1 MPSSNTLSLV
11 SPPEGLQER
20 VRQRSVPVGQVVA
33 WWLGGAGFIFKTSQ
47 GTQLFVD
54 PYLSDVVNDIFGQQR
69 AFPPPLTAD
78 QACPDVLICTHWHE
92 DHLDPGSIPIIA
104 RNNPTA
110 LLLMP
115 PSALARAVSWGVPR
129 RQITTLK
136 AGQTLKIKDITITA
150 VAARHNAGV
159 EGWEVYD
166 GVCLIFE
173 INGMKIF
180 FSGDTEYDTSLRNLR
195 NLDFDSAFLSMNG
208 VGGNMNAHEAALL
221 AWHWGVGTVVPMH
234 HHLWLNAAASDEAT
248 LDPDLLA
255 SSYSKLGGIGRVIAP
270 IVGDEIVL
278 SRVTNGRAGH
288 RFISNAGTTQ
298 K

>member
-1 MPSSNTLSLV
+1 MQFTNPLPPV
-11 SPPEGLQER
+11 SPSEGLPER
-20 VRQRSVPVGQVVA
+20 IRQRTVPPGQVVA
-33 WWLGGAGFIFKTSQ
+33 WWLGGAGFVFKTSQ
-47 GTQLFVD
+47 GTQLYAD

-136 AGQTLKIKDITITA
+136 AGQTLGIKDITISA

-159 EGWEVYD
+159 EGWEVSD
-166 GVCLIFE
+166 GVCLILE
-173 INGMKIF
+173 IDGMKIF

-195 NLDFDSAFLSMNG
+195 KLDFDSAFLSING

-234 HHLWLNAAASDEAT
+234 HYLWKNPAACAEAT
-248 LDPDLLA
+248 LDPRLLE
-255 SSYSKLGGIGRVIAP
+255 STYLKLGGIGQVIAP
-270 IVGDEIVL
+270 IVGEEIVL
-278 SRVTNGRAGH
+278 GQISSGRRGH